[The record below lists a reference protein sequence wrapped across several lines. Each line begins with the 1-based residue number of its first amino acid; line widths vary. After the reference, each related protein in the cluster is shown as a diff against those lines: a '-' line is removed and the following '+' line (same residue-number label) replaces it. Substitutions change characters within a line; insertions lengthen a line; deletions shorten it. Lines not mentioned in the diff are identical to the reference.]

1 MQLYYDV
8 HEGTGPYMLM
18 VHGFLSSRAQWGP
31 NLTALA
37 RVARPVVL
45 ELWGHG
51 RSPAPADPPRYHP
64 DAYIEAFDQLRT
76 QLGVKRWFLCGQSF
90 GAALTLRYALT
101 HPDRVMAQV
110 FTNSSAA
117 LADAEWI
124 KARRASAVQ
133 QAEEIERDGHAA
145 LARIRVHPS
154 HARRL
159 PPDVQAALVADA
171 QLHTPRGIAHTLRYT
186 TPNVPVRERVK
197 HLQVPTLLVCGERE
211 TRFMPNRT
219 FAEQAIPGLQVVGTN
234 AGHAVN
240 IEAAEAF
247 NTAVVDFLSR
257 HLYGVGEQGSGGAY
271 SGGTAEECTR

>member
-1 MQLYYDV
+1 
-8 HEGTGPYMLM
+8 
-18 VHGFLSSRAQWGP
+18 
-31 NLTALA
+31 
-37 RVARPVVL
+37 
-45 ELWGHG
+45 
-51 RSPAPADPPRYHP
+51 
-64 DAYIEAFDQLRT
+64 
-76 QLGVKRWFLCGQSF
+76 
-90 GAALTLRYALT
+90 
-101 HPDRVMAQV
+101 
-110 FTNSSAA
+110 
-117 LADAEWI
+117 
-124 KARRASAVQ
+124 
-133 QAEEIERDGHAA
+133 
-145 LARIRVHPS
+145 VHPS

-234 AGHAVN
+234 AAHAVN

-257 HLYGVGEQGSGGAY
+257 HL
-271 SGGTAEECTR
+271 